1 MKVRSLD
8 LNFIMQMIYYFEGI
22 RHKIILFGESL

>member
-8 LNFIMQMIYYFEGI
+8 LNFIMQMIYFEGI
-22 RHKIILFGESL
+22 HHKIILFGESL